1 MKASARARVYAVV
14 PCQRIQTE
22 PYLVSELNET
32 WSIFNEDSL
41 VALEEHF
48 HCFQIYLKELSW
60 TLLQHRWI
68 EAPQID
74 GDFSNT
80 SNAHTIASHKPPT
93 STGGSRVKG
102 AEPIKIKNTSALVL
116 PLRRLPPGTHL
127 CLWGEMCPENLGWW
141 KEGGWTERN
150 GVTWGVRANKKC
162 LRSDALEARGLLT
175 QTFVLA
181 VGKQT

>member
-1 MKASARARVYAVV
+1 M
-14 PCQRIQTE
+14 
-22 PYLVSELNET
+22 N
-32 WSIFNEDSL
+32 
-41 VALEEHF
+41 
-48 HCFQIYLKELSW
+48 
-60 TLLQHRWI
+60 LLQLRWI

-162 LRSDALEARGLLT
+162 LRSDALEARGSWPKHLSSLWGNERNVMKWSDADWVNRPSMSFISPLCDLKRT
-175 QTFVLA
+175 LWLA
-181 VGKQT
+181 SEMGRRCGQPKCARHI